1 MILLELQMERLFRS
15 LEELKADV
23 TLLKVQQQEILNR
36 LGKKNTNIEKS
47 LQDGV
52 ILPIESWQQME
63 ILEAR
68 LRKVSSGSAM
78 QQMLV

>member
-1 MILLELQMERLFRS
+1 MILLELQIERLFRS

-47 LQDGV
+47 LPDGV

>member
-47 LQDGV
+47 LPDGAF
-52 ILPIESWQQME
+52 LPIESWQQME

>member
-47 LQDGV
+47 LPDGV
-52 ILPIESWQQME
+52 ILPIESWQKME

>member
-1 MILLELQMERLFRS
+1 MILLELQMERQFRS

-47 LQDGV
+47 LPDGV

-68 LRKVSSGSAM
+68 LRKVSSESAM

>member
-1 MILLELQMERLFRS
+1 MILLELQMERQFRS

-47 LQDGV
+47 LPDGV

>member
-15 LEELKADV
+15 LEELKADA

-47 LQDGV
+47 LSDGV